1 MIKYVP
7 TYTKGT
13 LLKKLRK
20 DLSNNAYAMFLY
32 FFFNFLY
39 KAYVVG
45 THLNCIDK
53 SMQFKWVSTT
63 YAHMKK

>member
-1 MIKYVP
+1 MLGKLLAKYVP

-32 FFFNFLY
+32 VFFFFNFL
-39 KAYVVG
+39 
-45 THLNCIDK
+45 
-53 SMQFKWVSTT
+53 
-63 YAHMKK
+63 